1 MNEYIPRRELG
12 FMLLMILGF
21 ALNSSVAQTEQ
32 GESINLLSD
41 RLNLLGEVR
50 TAGWE
55 GKKTAEK
62 VRETLAGHE
71 ANAVAYSL
79 EKYGTE
85 INDIGLDQLCMSILR
100 TFETQTLE
108 AFRRRL
114 ASGDQRDPR
123 SLQLLLRWART
134 TKLPKGL
141 DFAIEQT
148 IDSGVSDIPQWDV
161 DALGRI
167 PVERDFQGAPY
178 RICDMAC
185 NLIVDMVDNVEKE
198 LGQKPPMT
206 ISGMDNMETRE
217 SKRAALK
224 EWWRK
229 NSGFLQWSEKQEKFV
244 VNEDARRTGTPVV
257 NANTSLREDQA
268 NTVPVK

>member
-1 MNEYIPRRELG
+1 
-12 FMLLMILGF
+12 MLLMIMGF

-32 GESINLLSD
+32 GESINLLTD

-62 VRETLAGHE
+62 VREALAGHE

-85 INDIGLDQLCMSILR
+85 TNDLGLDQLCMAILR

-108 AFRRRL
+108 AFQRRM

-134 TKLPKGL
+134 TKLPEVL
-141 DFAIEQT
+141 DFAIEPT
-148 IDSGVSDIPQWDV
+148 IDSGVNDIPQWDV
-161 DALGRI
+161 DGDVDALRRI

-178 RICDMAC
+178 RTCDMAC
-185 NLIVDMVDNVEKE
+185 NLIVDMVDNVGKE
-198 LGQKPPMT
+198 LGRKPPMT
-206 ISGMDNMETRE
+206 ISGMDNTETRE

-229 NSGFLQWSEKQEKFV
+229 NSAFLQWSAGQEIFV
-244 VNEDARRTGTPVV
+244 VNEDARRTGIPVV

-268 NTVPVK
+268 NTVPAK